1 MPLSKH
7 NTNWFSSSQIL
18 IRTNTLESKRA
29 CRLPQQ
35 TGLKTCG
42 SNSGHQREA
51 SAQSLFH
58 PSTLR
63 FPLNEVI
70 AYFQFSM
77 LQGRRKR
84 KVRKEKPYHL
94 ARFALLR
101 IPACSKSN
109 NTNARLTAF
118 ALSLTLD
125 PMFGIHSHK
134 TSGNAQLL
142 HLLRRTWKPS
152 FFHSTS
158 IPVNFSSHFIYQKLY
173 LCVCVCVCVCV
184 NASVCVYINVS
195 ICVLVCAIHLL
206 IR

>member
-1 MPLSKH
+1 MHVLPCYKWIWSYLPL
-7 NTNWFSSSQIL
+7 W
-18 IRTNTLESKRA
+18 TLTYLHSV
-29 CRLPQQ
+29 
-35 TGLKTCG
+35 
-42 SNSGHQREA
+42 SHA
-51 SAQSLFH
+51 SF
-58 PSTLR
+58 
-63 FPLNEVI
+63 F
-70 AYFQFSM
+70 F
-77 LQGRRKR
+77 G
-84 KVRKEKPYHL
+84 
-94 ARFALLR
+94 

-109 NTNARLTAF
+109 NTNARPTAF
-118 ALSLTLD
+118 ALSFTLD

-142 HLLRRTWKPS
+142 HLLRWTWKPS

-173 LCVCVCVCVCV
+173 LCVCVCVCVFVCVCVCVCLCVCV